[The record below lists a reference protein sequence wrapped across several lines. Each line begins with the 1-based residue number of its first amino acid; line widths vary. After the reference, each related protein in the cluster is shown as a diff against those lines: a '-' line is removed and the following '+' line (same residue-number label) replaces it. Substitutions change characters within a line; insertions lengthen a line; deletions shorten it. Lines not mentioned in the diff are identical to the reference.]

1 MSPFELVA
9 NITLKS
15 KYISLNVATAMTTA
29 SPSTEAS
36 SNDSGVGGGGG
47 SEEESTTA
55 KSYRARSARKKI
67 LHCIPYTCM
76 RDIILKYA

>member
-36 SNDSGVGGGGG
+36 SNDSGGGG
-47 SEEESTTA
+47 EVERRAA
-55 KSYRARSARKKI
+55 KQNLIGHGLQGRKFYI
-67 LHCIPYTCM
+67 VFHIHV
-76 RDIILKYA
+76 